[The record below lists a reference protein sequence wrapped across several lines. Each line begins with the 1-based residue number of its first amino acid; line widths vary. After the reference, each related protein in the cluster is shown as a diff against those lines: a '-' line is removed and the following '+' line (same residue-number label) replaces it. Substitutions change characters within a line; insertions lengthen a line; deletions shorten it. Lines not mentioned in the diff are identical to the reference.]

1 MIYGLDSSTAKRQE
15 ANLELA
21 EIRFSV
27 SVASL
32 DRIVNEYIW
41 GTAEVLQFGDKEA
54 DYVLGWHLKVQLKED
69 RKEGG
74 SN

>member
-1 MIYGLDSSTAKRQE
+1 MQEWTTRNSNLKKNVNNMIYGLDSSTAKRQE

-32 DRIVNEYIW
+32 DRIVNEYI
-41 GTAEVLQFGDKEA
+41 
-54 DYVLGWHLKVQLKED
+54 
-69 RKEGG
+69 
-74 SN
+74 